1 VRALTV
7 TPGVKD
13 SLGLTEL
20 PDPDP
25 ASGSVLV
32 DTLAVGLCGTDIEI
46 VSGAYGQAPP
56 GHTLLVLGHENI
68 GRVRTAPPG
77 AAVSEGDLVVGIVRR
92 PDPVPCGA
100 CAAGEWDMCR
110 NGQYTEHGI
119 MGLDGFARESW
130 RGEPDAMVRL
140 DPSLSEVGVL
150 LEPTT
155 IVAKAWEQI
164 DRIGAR
170 AFYDPHVAVVTGAG
184 PVGLLAALL
193 GVQRGL
199 EVHVFDQVTS
209 GPKPDLV
216 TALGAT
222 YHSDTLPDSKV
233 LGDVIVECT
242 GVPSV
247 VVETLNCGAIDAIT
261 CLTGVSTPGKDEP
274 VDIGGL
280 NRNAVLRNDVIF
292 GSVNANRRHYESPR
306 RRRRILVSPIDHQAG
321 SACVV
326 RRRLCAPGRRRQ
338 GRPRSGGPLTW
349 PALRTTPSSVT
360 CTPRPWSEGTAPS
373 TGCACH
379 ASTPRPASPP
389 CWTPRMP
396 DAGCWHLTPA
406 ESARPGATGPAR

>member
-292 GSVNANRRHYESPR
+292 GSVNANRRHYDAAAKALAAADASWLARLITR
-306 RRRRILVSPIDHQAG
+306 RVPLASYADAFARRDDDVK
-321 SACVV
+321 VV
-326 RRRLCAPGRRRQ
+326 LDLA
-338 GRPRSGGPLTW
+338 
-349 PALRTTPSSVT
+349 A
-360 CTPRPWSEGTAPS
+360 
-373 TGCACH
+373 H
-379 ASTPRPASPP
+379 
-389 CWTPRMP
+389 
-396 DAGCWHLTPA
+396 
-406 ESARPGATGPAR
+406 